1 MLARP
6 RFKRSFRV
14 ETIEGEGVYLLWEG
28 GSHVLHGRTHQVL
41 APLLDGKLTEQEI
54 CERLLEHVSP
64 AEVFYAITM
73 LRRGGFVTND
83 EADMPPA
90 EAAFWDGLDIEP
102 AQARERLRRARVA
115 LVALGDVETTP
126 VVEALD
132 ELGITTSDEG
142 DLPIVLVDDYLR
154 PALES
159 FNQARLEDGKPWL
172 LARPSGSEGWLG
184 PLFVP
189 GQTGCWRCLA
199 HRLEGHRRV
208 ERYLERRT
216 GKPVHPPALCALP
229 STRRALASAIATA
242 VARWAALGGIP
253 SLEGRVVTLG
263 TTTFESHT
271 HSLTRR
277 PQCPACGDPATV
289 TRAQELPVLLEPTP
303 RIYSADGGFRQA
315 TPEET
320 FERLS
325 LHLSPITGIVSRLRR
340 TVRPEDDPRLVFSYS
355 TDHNFAQLA
364 HDLSSLRS
372 TLRSLSG
379 GKGRTDIQAK
389 TGAICESIERY
400 AGVFQGDEAR
410 VRRNS
415 KELGEEALDPV
426 LLMGYSPRQ
435 YAERDRWNRHGEMCT
450 WVPEPFDPARSI
462 EWSPV
467 WSLTE
472 ERRRFVPTAF
482 CYYGYPFREGPL
494 FTRADSNGCAAG
506 NTRAEAVLQGFF
518 ELVER
523 DAVALWWYNRL
534 RAPGVDLGSFEE
546 PYLLETARHWRA
558 RGRELWA
565 LDLTSDLG
573 IPTFAALS
581 RQVEG
586 PFQSI
591 VFGFGAH
598 LDARLALLRA
608 VTEHNQLLP
617 FVFTGDPDKPSP
629 GGQIVD
635 WLRQATVES
644 EPYLR
649 PSGAAPRTPRDFAP
663 SAFEDLREAVA
674 HCVEIARGRGLETL
688 VLDQTR
694 PDTDLVVVKVIVPGL
709 RHFWARLGPG
719 RLYEVPVAMGLRSA
733 PLPEEA
739 MNPHSMFI

>member
-6 RFKRSFRV
+6 RFKHSFRI
-14 ETIEGEGVYLLWEG
+14 EILEGEGVYLLWEG
-28 GSHVLHGRTHQVL
+28 GSHVLHGRTYQVL

-54 CERLLEHVSP
+54 CERLEAHVSA
-64 AEVFYAITM
+64 AEVFYAIHM
-73 LRRGGFVTND
+73 LRKGGFVTND
-83 EADMPPA
+83 EADIPRA
-90 EAAFWDGLDIEP
+90 EAAFWDALDIEP
-102 AQARERLRRARVA
+102 TQAREHLRRARAA
-115 LVALGDVETTP
+115 LVALGDVETTS
-126 VVEALD
+126 VAEALA
-132 ELGITTSDEG
+132 ELGIETSAEG
-142 DLPIVLVDDYLR
+142 NLPIVVVDDYLR

-159 FNQARLEDGKPWL
+159 FNQARLEDGRPWL
-172 LARPSGSEGWLG
+172 LVRPTGNEGWLG

-189 GQTGCWRCLA
+189 GKTGCWRCLA

-208 ERYLERRT
+208 ERYLQRRT
-216 GKPVHPPALCALP
+216 GKPVHPPAVCALP
-229 STRRALASAIATA
+229 STRRALASTIATA

-253 SLEGRVVTLG
+253 ALEGQVVTIA
-263 TTTFESHT
+263 TTTFESQT
-271 HSLTRR
+271 HPLTRR
-277 PQCPACGDPATV
+277 PQCPACGDPGTV
-289 TRAQELPVLLEPTP
+289 ARGHESPVRLESTP
-303 RIYSADGGFRQA
+303 RMFSADGGFRQA
-315 TPEET
+315 TPEDT

-325 LHLSPITGIVSRLRR
+325 PHLSPVTGIVSRLRR

-389 TGAICESIERY
+389 TGAMCESIERY

-410 VRRNS
+410 IRRTW
-415 KELGEEALDPV
+415 KELGEEAIDPV

-435 YAERDRWNRHGEMCT
+435 YAERAHWNRHGEMST
-450 WVPEPFDPARSI
+450 WVPEAFDPAQTI

-472 ERRRFVPTAF
+472 QRRRFVPTAF
-482 CYYGYPFREGPL
+482 CYYTYPFRHEPI

-506 NTRAEAVLQGFF
+506 NTRTEAVLQGFL

-534 RAPGVDLGSFEE
+534 RVPGVDLGSFED
-546 PYLLETARHWRA
+546 PYLLDTVAHWRA

-586 PFQSI
+586 PFQAI

-608 VTEHNQLLP
+608 VTEHNQLMP
-617 FVFTGDPDKPSP
+617 FVFTGDLDKPSP
-629 GGQIVD
+629 GGHIVD

-644 EPYLR
+644 EPYLW
-649 PSGAAPRTPRDFAP
+649 PSGAPRTPRDFAP
-663 SAFEDLREAVA
+663 SACEDLREAVE
-674 HCVEIARGRGLETL
+674 HCVALAKGRGLETL

-694 PDTDLVVVKVIVPGL
+694 PDTDLAVVKVIVPGL

-719 RLYEVPVAMGLRSA
+719 RLYDVPVAMGLLEA

-739 MNPHSMFI
+739 MNPYAMFI